1 VDGKTAQFIQRFPA
15 TQSDIRGLAQEL
27 IDNKVDIIVAISV
40 VGAKEARQLTRS
52 IPIVV
57 VLASDLVSVG
67 MVESLSHPG
76 GNLTGLS
83 LMSDDLNT
91 KRLGLLKEAV
101 PKLSRVTLLFDPR
114 TPFHQ
119 GGVDAQ
125 SNAAKA
131 FGITLRLIETPT
143 PDAIDRAFADLAD
156 DGTDGVTLSTQP
168 MMTRESVR
176 IAAVALAHRIPTIGY
191 HPGMARDGLLMA
203 YGQDFDEYA
212 RKAAGYVDKIL
223 KGTNPADLPIEQ
235 PTVLKL
241 AINLKTASAL
251 GLTVPPTL
259 LIHADEVIE

>member
-1 VDGKTAQFIQRFPA
+1 MDGKTAQFIQRFPT
-15 TQSDIRGLAQEL
+15 TQSDIRGFVQEL

-40 VGAKEARQLTRS
+40 VGAKEARQLTSS

-57 VLASDLVSVG
+57 VLASDLIKVG
-67 MVESLSHPG
+67 MVESLAHPG

-83 LMSDDLNT
+83 LMSDDLNA

-119 GGVDAQ
+119 SGVDAQ

-131 FGITLRLIETPT
+131 FGLTLRLIDTPT
-143 PDAIDRAFADLAD
+143 PEAIDRAFADLTGN
-156 DGTDGVTLSTQP
+156 GTEGVTLSAQP

-176 IAAVALAHRIPTIGY
+176 IAAAALAHRIPTIGY
-191 HPGMARDGLLMA
+191 HPGMARDGLMMA

-223 KGTNPADLPIEQ
+223 KGAKPADLPIEQ

-251 GLTVPPTL
+251 GITFPPTL
-259 LIHADEVIE
+259 IVNADEVIE